1 MPVKADR
8 DSLADDFWAAS
19 RRLRQRSREALAPWD
34 ISPSHLRA
42 LRALSSSGPLRLGD
56 LSERLQI
63 TPRSTTEV
71 VDALEDRGYVSRSP
85 DPTDRR
91 ATLVGLTS
99 TGHALLDQIREVRSA
114 EADRFF
120 GGLTPADRAHLRRIL
135 RILAD

>member
-1 MPVKADR
+1 VPAKADR

-42 LRALSSSGPLRLGD
+42 LRVLNSSGPLRLGD

-71 VDALEDRGYVSRSP
+71 IDALEDRGFVTRSP
-85 DPTDRR
+85 DQTDRR
-91 ATLVGLTS
+91 ATLVSLTL
-99 TGHALLDQIREVRSA
+99 TGRALFDQIRQVRSA

-120 GGLTPADRAHLRRIL
+120 GALSAVDRRHLRRIL
-135 RILAD
+135 RILAE